1 MKKVGKTVSCMWE
14 KFNETLNIT
23 GGQMVELWVEWIDV
37 LIENPME
44 LEQMPLILDSNFAIE
59 KNTR

>member
-1 MKKVGKTVSCMWE
+1 MWE
-14 KFNETLNIT
+14 KFNETLNII
-23 GGQMVELWVEWIDV
+23 GGQMVELWVKWIDV
-37 LIENPME
+37 LIENHME